1 MKIAGTL
8 YCLHQEG
15 YIHRDV
21 KEGNILVTAQEGIT
35 GNQTL
40 VKNINNIMIKLS
52 DFGIT
57 TKRLNN
63 ETKIS

>member
-8 YCLHQEG
+8 YCLHKEG

-21 KEGNILVTAQEGIT
+21 KEGNILVSALEGIT
-35 GNQTL
+35 ENQTL
-40 VKNINNIMIKLS
+40 VKNINNIMIKIS

-57 TKRLNN
+57 T
-63 ETKIS
+63 